1 MKKIIIAGT
10 LSLIVTSVIAAEP
23 ASKLNSLDKSKTIV
37 SQASSTPAKIS
48 LNQADVQY
56 IAHAVKGIGEK
67 RDQAI
72 VQYRINHGRFKS
84 IAELA
89 QVPGIGAHFVAQ
101 HQVELEQVFSL
112 D

>member
-10 LSLIVTSVIAAEP
+10 LSLIATSVIAAEP
-23 ASKLNSLDKSKTIV
+23 VSKPNSLDTSKTIV
-37 SQASSTPAKIS
+37 SQVSSTPAKIS

-67 RDQAI
+67 RAQAI
-72 VQYRINHGRFKS
+72 VLYRVNHGRFKA
-84 IAELA
+84 ITELA
-89 QVPGIGAHFVAQ
+89 QVPGIGSHFVAQ
-101 HQVELEQVFSL
+101 HQAELEQVFSL